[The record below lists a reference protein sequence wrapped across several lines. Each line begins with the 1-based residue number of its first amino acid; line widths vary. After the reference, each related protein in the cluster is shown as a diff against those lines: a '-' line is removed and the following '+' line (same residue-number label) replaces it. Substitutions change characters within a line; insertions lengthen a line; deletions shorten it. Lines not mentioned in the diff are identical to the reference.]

1 MLDIVEAAFHSS
13 PSEWLFFRELRVG
26 TGTRNGSLQRLD
38 AFALNSLPHTAMK
51 RVCYEIK
58 TSRADFLCELRNPLK
73 RRIGLRYSNEFYFVT
88 PARLVGPTEVPA
100 ECGLIEAGQAT
111 PSQWRE
117 LFPRHTGFFSYDV
130 DAQAYCMI
138 TIPAPWRET
147 PGPTWQFAAAMVRNQ
162 RYALEGKPLSRRVQQ
177 RLAFDG

>member
-1 MLDIVEAAFHSS
+1 MATFDIPASSHSSNRVPCHNPSMSDADGVPAASPPSLITTMLDVVEAAFHSS

-26 TGTRNGSLQRLD
+26 TGTRNDSLQRLD

-88 PARLVGPTEVPA
+88 PARLACRGPGRMRA
-100 ECGLIEAGQAT
+100 HRG
-111 PSQWRE
+111 R
-117 LFPRHTGFFSYDV
+117 
-130 DAQAYCMI
+130 
-138 TIPAPWRET
+138 
-147 PGPTWQFAAAMVRNQ
+147 PGHAVTMA
-162 RYALEGKPLSRRVQQ
+162 
-177 RLAFDG
+177 